1 MKLNC
6 ATMAAWPFYRYISE
20 HPRLVLASVSCI
32 AQPTLVENYLL
43 SYLLRCFCIRGR
55 AADRS
60 DTAKHDMTME

>member
-43 SYLLRCFCIRGR
+43 SLPHTVFLYSRQSSGPLRHCQ
-55 AADRS
+55 A
-60 DTAKHDMTME
+60 